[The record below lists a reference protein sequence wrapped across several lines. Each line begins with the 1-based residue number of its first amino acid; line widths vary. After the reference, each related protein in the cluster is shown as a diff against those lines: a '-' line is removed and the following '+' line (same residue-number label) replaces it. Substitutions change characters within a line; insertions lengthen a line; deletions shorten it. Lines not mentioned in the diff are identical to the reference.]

1 MNFLSGL
8 NKIVSREKN
17 NKRGV
22 ITIARI
28 EQKGKVTFLQAIKD
42 FFRGYVDF
50 KGRTTRAGYWW
61 VSFVLGI
68 ISIVTGIMFF
78 FGLFANNM
86 NGSIPMLL
94 PFIIFVFVA
103 FIPNISMSVRRYRD
117 VGLTGWGTLCL
128 WLVSFLLGQ
137 INSGF
142 SYTNE
147 EFMFATNS
155 ISTFISSIISI
166 FLTLLTIFPTD
177 MLTVS
182 SENRILLFFFRPRNQ
197 EKE

>member
-1 MNFLSGL
+1 LNFLSGL

-86 NGSIPMLL
+86 NGSIPLLL
-94 PFIIFVFVA
+94 PFTIFVLVA
-103 FIPNISMSVRRYRD
+103 VIPYLSMSVRRYRD
-117 VGLTGWGTLCL
+117 VGLTGWGVLCL
-128 WLVSFLLGQ
+128 WLVSLLLGQ
-137 INSGF
+137 MTSGF
-142 SYTNE
+142 NYVNGE
-147 EFMFATNS
+147 YVFATNP
-155 ISTFISSIISI
+155 IATFISSIISI

>member
-1 MNFLSGL
+1 M

-68 ISIVTGIMFF
+68 IAIVTGIMFF

-94 PFIIFVFVA
+94 PFIIFVLVA

-128 WLVSFLLGQ
+128 WLVSFLLSQ
-137 INSGF
+137 MNVVF

-147 EFMFATNS
+147 EFMFTTNS
-155 ISTFISSIISI
+155 IFTFISSIISI

-197 EKE
+197 EESN